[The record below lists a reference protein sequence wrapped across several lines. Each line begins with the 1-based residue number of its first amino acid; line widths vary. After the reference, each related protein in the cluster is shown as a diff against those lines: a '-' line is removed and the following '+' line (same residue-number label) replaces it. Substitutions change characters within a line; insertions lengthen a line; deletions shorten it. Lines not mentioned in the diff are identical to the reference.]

1 MVGAGWFVPRYS
13 SAVYRLE
20 PHRYAVGVTLPPKP
34 ELRNRHASTLP
45 KLRPPLWQ
53 LDFQPVRVVA
63 MDANVLVNLT
73 ESCAKAGG
81 AERSALLEQLHAG
94 RMRVFISHQ
103 DVEPVA
109 SLIDPDVT
117 LERIER
123 SMEKTVKL
131 NPNKAAAL
139 QAAWRTHL
147 RPWMRV
153 IDPAGL
159 PLNDVHADVMTR
171 DPDDADLALIA
182 DILGVDAFLSRDG
195 LAFGPTFLPVLHSV
209 QRQPGQ
215 DPVPGLLD
223 ILAAWRNESRVHQHT
238 SLLALP
244 PVVVTAAMKE
254 GIWALGR
261 ATKVNP
267 ILLLAGTVA
276 LGAMAFAVLPSS
288 SQATLRRGVKAY
300 FDHTVDVQET
310 KEEQAYNQ
318 ALRAWCELPQWPE
331 ATDFRIIAAR
341 SLARARQPVPVATLA
356 QLGGLTPRTAG
367 MRLRRHPGVF
377 QEWQGG
383 LWSIRGCSAGEG
395 RLTG

>member
-1 MVGAGWFVPRYS
+1 MVCEGKFVPHMS

-20 PHRYAVGVTLPPKP
+20 PHRYAVDVTLPPVPK
-34 ELRNRHASTLP
+34 RRDHHASTLP
-45 KLRPPLWQ
+45 RLQPPLWH
-53 LDFQPVRVVA
+53 LDFQPIRVVA

-94 RMRVFISHQ
+94 RIRVFISHQ

-123 SMEKTVKL
+123 SMENATKL

-153 IDPAGL
+153 VDPTGF
-159 PLNDVHADVMTR
+159 PLNDVHADVMNR

-238 SLLALP
+238 SLLAVP
-244 PVVVTAAMKE
+244 PMVMTAAVKE
-254 GIWALGR
+254 GVWALSR
-261 ATKVNP
+261 ATNVNP
-267 ILLLAGTVA
+267 FLLLAGTVA
-276 LGAMAFAVLPSS
+276 LGAMAFGALPPS
-288 SQATLRRGVKAY
+288 SQATLRRGLKAY
-300 FDHTVDVQET
+300 FDHTMEVQQT
-310 KEEQAYNQ
+310 REEQVYNQ
-318 ALRAWCELPQWPE
+318 ALCAWCELPQWPE
-331 ATDFRIIAAR
+331 ATDFRIVAAR
-341 SLARARQPVPVATLA
+341 FLARARQPVPVATLA
-356 QLGGLTPRTAG
+356 QLGSLTPRAAG
-367 MRLRRHPGVF
+367 MRLRKHPGVF

-383 LWSIRGCSAGEG
+383 LWSIRGCLAE
-395 RLTG
+395 LT